1 MKKFLILI
9 AVVLISSTAF
19 SQISFGPKVG
29 YTTSELSVDKTDIK
43 TSLKNSLQFGL
54 FLRLGE
60 DFYIQPE
67 VNWLT
72 QGGLFHNPSLIDG
85 ISPFEQE
92 VTLKTIQI
100 PAMVGVKLIDLKLLN
115 LRIHGGPV
123 ASIITDKEI
132 ENKVANYIAP
142 IKEIDIADMIW
153 SFQVGAGIDVLMFT
167 LDVRYNIGINKLI
180 GDVNVDGTNVT
191 FDSKTSGFTVGLGW
205 KIF

>member
-85 ISPFEQE
+85 ISPFEQ
-92 VTLKTIQI
+92 
-100 PAMVGVKLIDLKLLN
+100 
-115 LRIHGGPV
+115 
-123 ASIITDKEI
+123 
-132 ENKVANYIAP
+132 
-142 IKEIDIADMIW
+142 
-153 SFQVGAGIDVLMFT
+153 
-167 LDVRYNIGINKLI
+167 
-180 GDVNVDGTNVT
+180 
-191 FDSKTSGFTVGLGW
+191 
-205 KIF
+205 